1 MNTKTRYLIFDVES
15 VTDGKLVSQLR
26 FPGESFAPNAAVA
39 KWKTQ
44 LLDETGKDFV
54 PYTFHIPTA
63 IVLAKVSETFE
74 LLDIAALSE
83 VNFRPAEIVER
94 FWRGWETYGRPTFVT
109 FNGRS
114 FDVPLLELSAFRYG
128 LAIPGWFSP
137 LSKNYDQ
144 PRSRYNQ
151 SAHIDLQD
159 IFTNFGTTRFT
170 GGLNLAANIIG
181 KPGKMDV
188 RGDMVEEMHEAGK
201 FQEIEDY
208 CRCDVLDTYFVFLRT
223 RVLMGYLTLTDEQ
236 KRVNS
241 VKKWLEERAEKCA
254 GYRLYLEKWGR
265 WENPWEKTLGTE
277 KSLGTEKTEQTVEKN
292 PTDRNSDGASGDAP

>member
-1 MNTKTRYLIFDVES
+1 MNVKPRYLVFDVES
-15 VTDGKLVSQLR
+15 VADGKLVSQLR
-26 FPGESFAPNAAVA
+26 FPGENLSPAEAVA
-39 KWKTQ
+39 KWQEQ
-44 LLDETGKDFV
+44 LTAESGKDFI

-63 IVLAKVSETFE
+63 VVLAKVSESFE
-74 LLDIAALSE
+74 LLDVAALSE

-94 FWRGWETYGRPTFVT
+94 FWRGWEAYGRPTFVT

-114 FDVPLLELSAFRYG
+114 FDVPLLELSAFRFG

-137 LSKNYDQ
+137 LAKNYDQ

-151 SAHIDLQD
+151 TAHIDLQD

-201 FQEIEDY
+201 MQEIEDY

-223 RVLMGYLTLTDEQ
+223 RVMMGFLSLADEQ
-236 KRVNS
+236 KRVDA
-241 VKKWLEERAEKCA
+241 VRHWLEERAESCA

-265 WENPWEKTLGTE
+265 WENPWENTAINGKSDVGTGE
-277 KSLGTEKTEQTVEKN
+277 SSDVKST
-292 PTDRNSDGASGDAP
+292 SGDAE